1 MRAGWPERAG
11 NCHKGPAFA
20 RIQATVGAISPL
32 FEVALARRGSLPLR
46 ENMTAPRHESPPR
59 PARKPSRSE
68 RLATELKANLRRRK
82 AQLRARKIAEKPA
95 SGEK

>member
-1 MRAGWPERAG
+1 MRAGPNAR

-20 RIQATVGAISPL
+20 RIEDTVGAISL
-32 FEVALARRGSLPLR
+32 IFWTVALALRGSLPLR
-46 ENMTAPRHESPPR
+46 ENMTPPRHEWPER

-68 RLATELKANLRRRK
+68 RLAAELKANLRRRK
-82 AQLRARKIAEKPA
+82 AQLKARKVAEKLA